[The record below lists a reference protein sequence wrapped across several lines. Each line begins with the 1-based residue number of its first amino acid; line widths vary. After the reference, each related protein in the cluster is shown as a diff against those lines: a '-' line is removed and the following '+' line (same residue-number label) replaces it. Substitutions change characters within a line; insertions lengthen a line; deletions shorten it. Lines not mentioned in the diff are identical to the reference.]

1 MINSKEQSHEESAN
15 ADANYITRKVL
26 SQKLGV
32 SEKYLSDNPL
42 FQQIES
48 RIGRKSFYSL
58 RDVQRVFEEVKGRD

>member
-1 MINSKEQSHEESAN
+1 MMNNREQSFEESAI
-15 ADANYITRKVL
+15 ADADYITRKVL

-48 RIGRKSFYSL
+48 RIGRKSFYSI
-58 RDVQRVFEEVKGRD
+58 RDVQRVFEKVKGRD